1 MEGAQAVRVLLVD
14 DHPLFR
20 DGVRSLLE
28 ARGVEVV
35 GEAGDGQ
42 EALEAALRSRPDV
55 ILMDIS
61 MPRMDGL
68 EATRL
73 IKVRLP
79 GVKIVILT
87 VSDEDRLLF
96 EAIKSGAQGYLL
108 KNLQTDE
115 FFGLLSGIDR
125 GEAPISRELAGRIL
139 EEFARR
145 QAERAEPGTPDELT
159 EREREVLVCVSSGAS
174 NREAAATLH
183 ISENTVKFHMKNIL
197 EKLHLRNRAEVVAYA
212 ARKGWLSPE
221 EPPAPGDA
229 DTA

>member
-1 MEGAQAVRVLLVD
+1 MRVLLVD

-42 EALEAALRSRPDV
+42 EALEAALRLRPDV
-55 ILMDIS
+55 ILMDIT

-79 GVKIVILT
+79 EVKIVILT
-87 VSDEDRLLF
+87 VSDEDRTLF

-108 KNLQTDE
+108 KDLQADE
-115 FFGLLSGIDR
+115 FFSLLSGIDR
-125 GEAPISRELAGRIL
+125 GEAPISRGLAGRIL
-139 EEFARR
+139 EEFAGHR
-145 QAERAEPGTPDELT
+145 AERTEPGAQDDLT
-159 EREREVLVCVSSGAS
+159 DREWEVLRCVSSGAS
-174 NREAAATLH
+174 NREVASTLH

-197 EKLHLRNRAEVVAYA
+197 DKLHLRNRAEVVAYA
-212 ARKGWLSPE
+212 ARKGWL
-221 EPPAPGDA
+221 PPGKD
-229 DTA
+229 D

>member
-1 MEGAQAVRVLLVD
+1 VRVLLVD

-28 ARGVEVV
+28 ARGVEVA
-35 GEAGDGQ
+35 GEAGDGE
-42 EALEAALRSRPDV
+42 EALEAALRLRPDV
-55 ILMDIS
+55 ILMDIT

-79 GVKIVILT
+79 EVKIVILT
-87 VSDEDRLLF
+87 VSDEERTLF

-108 KNLQTDE
+108 KDLQADE
-115 FFGLLSGIDR
+115 FFSLLSGIER
-125 GEAPISRELAGRIL
+125 GEAPISRGLASRIL

-145 QAERAEPGTPDELT
+145 PAGRPGTGTPDELT
-159 EREREVLVCVSSGAS
+159 DREREVLRWVSSGAS
-174 NREAAATLH
+174 NREAAAALH

-212 ARKGWLSPE
+212 ARKGWLPPE
-221 EPPAPGDA
+221 KSSTSGSDPPP
-229 DTA
+229 

>member
-1 MEGAQAVRVLLVD
+1 MRVLLAD

-28 ARGVEVV
+28 ARGVEIV

-42 EALEAALRSRPDV
+42 EALEAALRLRPDV
-55 ILMDIS
+55 ILMDIT

-73 IKVRLP
+73 IKARMP
-79 GVKIVILT
+79 GVKVVMLT
-87 VSDEDRLLF
+87 VSDEDRTLF

-108 KNLQTDE
+108 KDLQADE
-115 FFGLLSGIDR
+115 FFNLLSGIER
-125 GEAPISRELAGRIL
+125 GETPISRGLAGRIL

-145 QAERAEPGTPDELT
+145 RTDRPEPGAPDELT
-159 EREREVLVCVSSGAS
+159 DREREVLRCVSSGIS
-174 NREAAATLH
+174 NREVAATLH

-197 EKLHLRNRAEVVAYA
+197 DKLHLQNRAAVVAYA
-212 ARKGWLSPE
+212 ARKGWLPSE
-221 EPPAPGDA
+221 KDC
-229 DTA
+229 

>member
-1 MEGAQAVRVLLVD
+1 MRVLLAD

-35 GEAGDGQ
+35 GEAGDG
-42 EALEAALRSRPDV
+42 EETLAAALRLRPDV
-55 ILMDIS
+55 ILMDIT

-79 GVKIVILT
+79 ETKIVILT
-87 VSDEDRLLF
+87 VSDEDRTLF

-108 KNLQTDE
+108 KDLQADE
-115 FFGLLSGIDR
+115 FFALLSGIER
-125 GEAPISRELAGRIL
+125 GEVPISRRLASRIL
-139 EEFARR
+139 EEFARPR
-145 QAERAEPGTPDELT
+145 TDRSEPDEPHSLT
-159 EREREVLVCVSSGAS
+159 DREQEVLRSVSSGAS
-174 NREAAATLH
+174 NREVATILH
-183 ISENTVKFHMKNIL
+183 ISENTVKFHMKHIL

-212 ARKGWLSPE
+212 ARKGWLPPE
-221 EPPAPGDA
+221 RPSGGGAEP
-229 DTA
+229 